1 VAVSAEFREHLGDLF
16 GALGPFQT
24 RRMFSGAGLF
34 LDGAM
39 FAIVIDDVLYMKA
52 DEELAKAY
60 AAEGSEAFT
69 YQTKDGPRTIAT
81 LMRLPDSAMDD
92 PDEALDWAR
101 RSLLPAERAAA
112 RTRVETAR
120 KAARRTKAKAA
131 L

>member
-52 DEELAKAY
+52 DEDLARAY
-60 AAEGSEAFT
+60 AAEGSEPFT
-69 YQTKDGPRTIAT
+69 YATKGGPRTIHT

-92 PDEALDWAR
+92 TDGALDWAR
-101 RSLLPAERAAA
+101 RSLRPAERAAA
-112 RTRVETAR
+112 RTRVEKAR